1 MQRTPSEM
9 SHTSSASFA
18 TANDD
23 FEFEERS
30 GSSMGQHPM
39 PSISGYMEPKQ
50 DEDDGSTLK
59 ELRRKRTSEDSAV
72 TWEGARAM

>member
-30 GSSMGQHPM
+30 MGQHPI
-39 PSISGYMEPKQ
+39 PSMSGYMEP
-50 DEDDGSTLK
+50 EDDGNTLK
-59 ELRRKRTSEDSAV
+59 EFRRKRTSEDSAV